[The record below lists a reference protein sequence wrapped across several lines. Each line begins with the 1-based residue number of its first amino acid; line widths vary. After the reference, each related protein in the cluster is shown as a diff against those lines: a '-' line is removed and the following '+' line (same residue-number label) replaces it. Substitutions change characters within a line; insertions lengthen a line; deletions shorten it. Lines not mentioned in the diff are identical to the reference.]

1 MRILVLGGDGYLG
14 WATAMYFSQRQHTV
28 GVVDNFTRRSMH
40 AERGT
45 DSLTPIQSL
54 HARVD
59 AWREV
64 TGRAI
69 EMFVG
74 DIQDWFFISKVIADF
89 KPDAIVHYGEIPS
102 APYSMIDVHHA
113 VRVHENNVN
122 GTLNVLWA
130 MHQFAPDSHLIKLG
144 TMGEYGTPNID
155 IPEGYFEVEYRG
167 RKDVLPFPKQAG
179 SFYHLTKV
187 HDSNNIMFACKIWG
201 LRATDLN
208 QGVVYGIE
216 TEESNLDDRLLTR
229 FDYDESFGTALNRFC
244 VQAVAGIPLTLYGK
258 GHQTR
263 GYLNILDTLQC
274 VELTALNPPQ
284 PGRMRVFNQWV
295 EHFSVRDLALHVRT
309 AARQVGLDVK
319 IAHYINP
326 RVEAEEHY
334 YNPDHNELYSLGLK
348 PHLLDDTL
356 VEQVLKRIIQYKD
369 RIIQHSIIPRIYWQR
384 GSTEDY
390 VEIVEYE
397 EQQVN
402 ASVIRG

>member
-1 MRILVLGGDGYLG
+1 MRILILGGDGYLG
-14 WATAMYFSQRQHTV
+14 WPTAMYFSQRDHTV
-28 GVVDNFTRRSMH
+28 AVVDNFTRRLMH

-45 DSLTPIQSL
+45 DSLTPIHSL
-54 HARVD
+54 HSRVN
-59 AWREV
+59 AWQEV

-74 DIQDWFFISKVIADF
+74 DIKNWHFISAVIRDF
-89 KPDAIVHYGEIPS
+89 QPDTIIHYGEIPS

-113 VRVHENNVN
+113 VQVHENNVN

-130 MHQFAPDSHLIKLG
+130 MHQFAPEAHLVKLG

-155 IPEGYFEVEYRG
+155 IPEGYFTIDYNG
-167 RKDVLPFPKQAG
+167 RSDTLPFPKQPG

-216 TEESNLDDRLLTR
+216 TDEANLDDRLLTR

-244 VQAVAGIPLTLYGK
+244 VQAVAGIPLTLFGK

-263 GYLNILDTLQC
+263 GYLNIRDTLQC
-274 VELTALNPPQ
+274 VELATLNPAP
-284 PGRMRVFNQWV
+284 PGRMRVFNQWT
-295 EHFSVRDLALHVRT
+295 ERFSVSDLARIV
-309 AARQVGLDVK
+309 QKSGQEVGLDVQ
-319 IAHYINP
+319 IAHYSNP

-334 YNPDHNELYSLGLK
+334 YNPDHTGLFDLGLK
-348 PHLLDDTL
+348 PLYLSESL
-356 VEQVLKRIIQYKD
+356 VESVIQRVIQYRD
-369 RIIQHSIIPRIYWQR
+369 RIIQHSIVPRIYWQR
-384 GSTEDY
+384 GATDDY
-390 VEIVEYE
+390 VEIVTTEPDTTPE
-397 EQQVN
+397 P
-402 ASVIRG
+402 RK

>member
-1 MRILVLGGDGYLG
+1 
-14 WATAMYFSQRQHTV
+14 
-28 GVVDNFTRRSMH
+28 
-40 AERGT
+40 
-45 DSLTPIQSL
+45 
-54 HARVD
+54 
-59 AWREV
+59 
-64 TGRAI
+64 
-69 EMFVG
+69 
-74 DIQDWFFISKVIADF
+74 
-89 KPDAIVHYGEIPS
+89 
-102 APYSMIDVHHA
+102 
-113 VRVHENNVN
+113 
-122 GTLNVLWA
+122 
-130 MHQFAPDSHLIKLG
+130 
-144 TMGEYGTPNID
+144 MGEYGTPNID

-187 HDSNNIMFACKIWG
+187 HDSNNIIFACKIWG

-229 FDYDESFGTALNRFC
+229 FDYDESFGTALTRFC

-284 PGRMRVFNQWV
+284 PGRLRVFNQWV
-295 EHFSVRDLALHVRT
+295 ERFSVLDLALHVRK

-319 IAHYINP
+319 IAHYMNP

-356 VEQVLKRIIQYKD
+356 VEQVLKRIIQYQD

>member
-187 HDSNNIMFACKIWG
+187 HDSNNIIFACKIWG

-284 PGRMRVFNQWV
+284 PGRLRVFNQWV
-295 EHFSVRDLALHVRT
+295 ERFSVLDLALHVRK

-319 IAHYINP
+319 IAHYMNP

-356 VEQVLKRIIQYKD
+356 VEQVLKRIIQYQD

>member
-14 WATAMYFSQRQHTV
+14 WATAMHFSARDHTV
-28 GVVDNFTRRSMH
+28 AVVDNFTRRQMH
-40 AERGT
+40 FERGT
-45 DSLTPIQSL
+45 DSLIPIESL
-54 HARVD
+54 HTRV
-59 AWREV
+59 AVWQEV
-64 TGRAI
+64 SGHTI
-69 EMFVG
+69 EMFIG
-74 DIQDWFFISKVIADF
+74 DIKDWYFISAVIRDF
-89 KPDAIVHYGEIPS
+89 QPDTIIHYGEIPS

-113 VRVHENNVN
+113 VHVHENNVN

-130 MHQFAPDSHLIKLG
+130 MHQFVPDAHLVKLG

-167 RKDVLPFPKQAG
+167 RKDTLPFPKQPG

-216 TEESNLDDRLLTR
+216 TDEANRDDRLLTR

-244 VQAVAGIPLTLYGK
+244 VQAVAGIPLTLFGK

-263 GYLNILDTLQC
+263 GYLNIRDTLQC
-274 VELTALNPPQ
+274 VELATLHPPQ

-295 EHFSVRDLALHVRT
+295 ERFSVFELAQRVRK
-309 AARQVGLDVK
+309 AARKVGIDVK
-319 IAHYINP
+319 IARYKNP

-334 YNPDHNELYSLGLK
+334 YNPDHNELYHLGLQ

-356 VEQVLKRIIQYKD
+356 VESVIRRVIQYQD
-369 RIIQHSIIPRIYWQR
+369 RIIEHSIVPRIYWER
-384 GSTEDY
+384 GDTGQY
-390 VEIVEYE
+390 VAIVEE
-397 EQQVN
+397 VPAESGKTV
-402 ASVIRG
+402 

>member
-14 WATAMYFSQRQHTV
+14 WATAMYFSQRGHTI
-28 GVVDNFTRRSMH
+28 GVVDNFLRRQMH

-45 DSLTPIQSL
+45 DSLTPIRSL

-59 AWREV
+59 AWQEV
-64 TGRAI
+64 TGRTIA
-69 EMFVG
+69 MFIG
-74 DIQDWFFISKVIADF
+74 DIKDWFFISKVIADF
-89 KPDAIVHYGEIPS
+89 KPDVIVHYGEIPS
-102 APYSMIDVHHA
+102 APYSMIDVHHT

-130 MHQFAPDSHLIKLG
+130 MHQCAPDAHLIKLG

-216 TEESNLDDRLLTR
+216 TAESNLDDRLLNR

-258 GHQTR
+258 GQQTR

-274 VELTALNPPQ
+274 VELTAHNPPQ

-295 EHFSVRDLALHVRT
+295 EHFSVRDLALHVRQ
-309 AARQVGLDVK
+309 AARQVGIDVK

-356 VEQVLKRIIQYKD
+356 VEQVIRRIVQHKD

-384 GSTEDY
+384 GGTDDY

-397 EQQVN
+397 DDD
-402 ASVIRG
+402 I

>member
-356 VEQVLKRIIQYKD
+356 VEQVLKRIIQYQD